1 MNDPTNPSPA
11 EVAEPSS
18 SSKIKTLAVVLGLA
32 GLALVASYF
41 GLRGQLSFPALVPTV
56 PTAPAEPV
64 VATPT
69 APPVTAET
77 SLPERDGEVRDLV
90 SQLSAEPELARWLNE
105 QDLIRRFTGA
115 VTSIAEGLSP
125 RPMLGFLAP
134 TEAFQVTQVDGTTVI
149 DPASYTRYD
158 AVARVIGSIDV
169 RTATSVFRELKP
181 LIDQA
186 NAEIAPP
193 GQIFNSSLSAAI
205 QHLLKVPAQEGPV
218 EVVPEGAL
226 YAYAAPELE
235 DLSPA
240 QKHLLRMG
248 PENMKRIQS
257 KLRELKTALG
267 LPPVAD
273 L

>member
-1 MNDPTNPSPA
+1 MNDPTNPTPA
-11 EVAEPSS
+11 EVAETPSS
-18 SSKIKTLAVVLGLA
+18 SKSKTLAVVLGLA

-41 GLRGQLSFPALVPTV
+41 GLRRHVTIPEEPPTTPTV
-56 PTAPAEPV
+56 PTEAAG
-64 VATPT
+64 ATAA
-69 APPVTAET
+69 APPVAAET
-77 SLPERDGEVRDLV
+77 SLPERDGEVRDLA
-90 SQLSAEPELARWLNE
+90 SRLSPDPELARWMNE
-105 QDLIRRFTGA
+105 KDLIRRFTGA

-134 TEAFQVTQVDGTTVI
+134 PGAFQVTQVDGTTVI
-149 DPASYTRYD
+149 DPASYARYD
-158 AVARVIGSIDV
+158 AVARVIESID
-169 RTATSVFRELKP
+169 AHSAASVFRELKP

-193 GQIFNSSLSAAI
+193 GQTFNSSLSAAI
-205 QHLLKVPAQEGPV
+205 QHLLEVPAQEGPV

-248 PENMKRIQS
+248 PENMKRIQA
-257 KLRELKTALG
+257 KLKELKTSLG
-267 LPPVAD
+267 LPVAD
-273 L
+273 R